1 MPAPAPM
8 QPPEEK
14 KTPLPKAGV
23 DVVVSYS
30 KGGKKDPAADLPVAK
45 EEKKPAPSK
54 KGLLQRLSL
63 KKKTKDDT
71 LDEELRTIYADDAG
85 KLPNLKSLDRAV
97 SNRTRNILIGLVAFF
112 GLLAAAA
119 WAGFFLFQP
128 GGFEGQRVRVAV
140 TSAKPFVAGAPATV
154 KVRYTNGE
162 RVALGSLEMTVTL
175 PSGFRITSSEPA
187 PTEGGRWV
195 LGILGSGQSGEIT
208 IQGDVLAGV
217 GESLA
222 FSAYATYIPGN
233 FNSEFQA
240 VGALQSTVNDAVL
253 SLAVSGPDKI
263 PAGEPASYVVR
274 YQNRGEQSFVGGAVE
289 LSLPP
294 DYLPELVTPTP
305 REEDKRVVLP
315 DLAPGAEGE
324 ITVTGSFASE
334 ASGPRSVGAVGGLL
348 GNGRFAR
355 YASASS
361 TTEVVGG
368 ALVLT
373 TVTNGIVSGGRVTFG
388 NTLRTTLIYE
398 NRGTVDMTNVELR
411 LVYEP
416 RPSGALLRFDT
427 LVDENNGVRSGNAIT
442 WTKKE
447 IPRLAKLAPG
457 DEGTIDVQLQLVD
470 APFTLSD
477 RAYGVDVSAEAK
489 VAKIG
494 DLVSGRVMKSAKN
507 TLTLNSDVAC
517 TIQARYFND
526 DEIAVGS
533 GPVPPKVGSAT
544 TYRIFWSIKNTLHEL
559 TNLAIRFPLAAHVRY
574 GERTQASAGETAYSS
589 SSSTVTWTLNRL
601 PQGVT
606 TANGEFDLI
615 FEPSEDDAGKVMP
628 LTGALSCESMDA
640 AAGGV
645 IVQGMEPLTTNLD
658 GDPQAEGRGTV
669 QPVP

>member
-1 MPAPAPM
+1 MRPPEKKEPVPTDAT
-8 QPPEEK
+8 QPPEA
-14 KTPLPKAGV
+14 PKA
-23 DVVVSYS
+23 
-30 KGGKKDPAADLPVAK
+30 KNAGGEPAAGLPVAPEQVK
-45 EEKKPAPSK
+45 APAKPK
-54 KGLLQRLSL
+54 KGLLQRLRL
-63 KKKTKDDT
+63 KKKGKEET
-71 LDEELRTIYADDAG
+71 LDEELRTIYADDSG
-85 KLPNLKSLDRAV
+85 KLPNLKSLDRAP
-97 SNRTRNILIGLVAFF
+97 SNRTRTILIGLVAFF

-140 TSAKPFVAGAPATV
+140 TSAEPFVAGAPATV

-162 RVALGSLEMTVTL
+162 RVTLGSLEMTVTL
-175 PSGFRITSSEPA
+175 PSGFRMTSAEPA
-187 PTEGGRWV
+187 ATEGGRWV
-195 LGILGSGQSGEIT
+195 LGTLGSGQSGEIT
-208 IQGDVLAGV
+208 IRGDVVAGV

-240 VGALQSTVNDAVL
+240 VGALQSPVNDAVL
-253 SLAVSGPDKI
+253 RLAVSGPDRV
-263 PAGEPASYVVR
+263 PAGEPTSYVVR
-274 YQNRGEQSFVGGAVE
+274 YQNQGEQPFVGGAVE
-289 LSLPP
+289 LVLPP
-294 DYLPELVTPTP
+294 DYLPEAITPAP
-305 REEDKRVVLP
+305 RDEDKRVVLP

-324 ITVTGSFASE
+324 ITLTGAFASE
-334 ASGPRSVGAVGGLL
+334 ASGPRTIGAVGGLL
-348 GNGRFAR
+348 AENRFAR
-355 YASASS
+355 YATASS

-373 TVTNGIVSGGRVTFG
+373 TVTNGIVSGGRVAFG
-388 NTLRTTLIYE
+388 NMLRTTLTYE
-398 NRGTVDMTNVELR
+398 NRGTVDVSNVELS

-427 LVDENNGVRSGNAIT
+427 LVDENNGTRSGNTIT
-442 WTKKE
+442 WTKRE

-457 DEGTIDVQLQLVD
+457 DEGSIDVQLQLTD

-477 RAYGVDVSAEAK
+477 RNYGVDISAEAK

-494 DLVSGRVMKSAKN
+494 DLASGRIVKSAKN
-507 TLTLNSDVAC
+507 VLSLNSDVAC
-517 TIQARYFND
+517 TIEARYFND

-533 GPVPPKVGSAT
+533 GPVPPKVGSPT

-574 GERTQASAGETAYSS
+574 GERVQASAGETRYSS

-615 FEPSEDDAGKVMP
+615 FEPSEDDAGKVVP

-645 IVQGMEPLTTNLD
+645 IVQGVEPLTTNLD

-669 QPVP
+669 QPAQ